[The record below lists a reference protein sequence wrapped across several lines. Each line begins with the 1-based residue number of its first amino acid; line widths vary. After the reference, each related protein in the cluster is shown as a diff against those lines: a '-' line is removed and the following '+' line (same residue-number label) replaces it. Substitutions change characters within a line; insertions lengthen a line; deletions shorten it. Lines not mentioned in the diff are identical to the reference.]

1 MLAGAPLAAT
11 ASCESVKADISQ
23 KIINNGVPESGF
35 KLEIVPNDQADQ
47 AGGQVVGHCENDTQK
62 IVYTRL
68 NNGDDR
74 GDAAQ
79 TGTSQTPPTR
89 SKPLRL
95 PGRATS
101 RPFLFP

>member
-1 MLAGAPLAAT
+1 MKKTLILTAVLLAGAPIAAL
-11 ASCESVKADISQ
+11 ASCERVKADISQ
-23 KIINNGVPESGF
+23 KIVNNGVPESGF

-79 TGTSQTPPTR
+79 TGTSQD
-89 SKPLRL
+89 
-95 PGRATS
+95 TS
-101 RPFLFP
+101 NTQ